1 MGLFKPY
8 NYKPSKGIDKDA
20 PVKHGFF
27 IFWEIFFRKFWR
39 FVTINLIY
47 FVVTLPM
54 LLVAYLM
61 AVGYLSEY
69 LPTIGDI
76 LTGAG
81 ILANIIP
88 YIPSVLYKPLVLISV
103 ILYGP
108 ATMGM
113 TYILRNFARQEH
125 AWMSDF
131 FSRAWSNF
139 RQGLFFGILDVIVV
153 SLLSYSIFIGYGD
166 GLGTWLPYII
176 KGFAIFALIVY
187 LFMRHYFYMLA
198 VTVNLRVRDILKNSW
213 LFVVLGFKRN
223 IWAGLVNILTW
234 FVTLVVTPIIPA
246 LSVAVLMFLTYSFSG
261 FATVFIC
268 YPVVK
273 KYVVVPAMEREQA
286 EIPPADALPSD
297 KEEPEF
303 NWEPENENQ

>member
-8 NYKPSKGIDKDA
+8 NYKPTRGIDKDA

-27 IFWEIFFRKFWR
+27 IFWEVFFRKFWR
-39 FVTINLIY
+39 FVTVNLIY
-47 FVVTLPM
+47 FIITLPM
-54 LLVAYLM
+54 LFVAYLL
-61 AVGYLSEY
+61 AVGYLADY
-69 LPTIGDI
+69 IPNVGDI
-76 LTGAG
+76 LTGVG
-81 ILANIIP
+81 ILANILP
-88 YIPSVLYKPLVLISV
+88 YIPSFLYMPLVVLSI

-131 FSRAWSNF
+131 FSRGWANF
-139 RQGLFFGILDVIVV
+139 KQGLFFGILDVVAV

-166 GLGTWLPYII
+166 NLGTWLPYII
-176 KGFAIFALIVY
+176 KGLAVLFLIVY
-187 LFMRHYFYMLA
+187 LFMRHYFYVLA
-198 VTVNLRVRDILKNSW
+198 VTVELRVRDILKNSW

-223 IWAGLVNILTW
+223 ILAGLVNIITW
-234 FVTLVVTPIIPA
+234 FVTLIVTPIIPA

-268 YPVVK
+268 YPTVK
-273 KYVVVPAMEREQA
+273 KYVVVPAMEKAREETGEA
-286 EIPPADALPSD
+286 EEQKDEPD
-297 KEEPEF
+297 EPEF
-303 NWEPENENQ
+303 AWEPKE